1 MKTIEENIPL
11 APDVMADLDYA
22 AELAATGRKDPEFA
36 QRIRE
41 EARRVREE
49 ILRRNG
55 VLDIG
60 VPAIRELRDTE

>member
-1 MKTIEENIPL
+1 MKTIEEKTPL

>member
-1 MKTIEENIPL
+1 MKTIEEDTPL
-11 APDVMADLDYA
+11 TPDVMADLEYA

-36 QRIRE
+36 RRIRE
-41 EARRVREE
+41 EARKVREE

-60 VPAIRELRDTE
+60 VSAIRELRDPE

>member
-1 MKTIEENIPL
+1 MKTSEEDRVLPPEVL
-11 APDVMADLDYA
+11 ADLEYA
-22 AELAATGRKDPEFA
+22 AGLAAGGQKDPEFA
-36 QRIRE
+36 RRIRE
-41 EARRVREE
+41 EARHIREA